1 MAEGNSIARV
11 IRSDTIVQ
19 AILFIILGVVLLAVP
34 GITLITIVYLVAGIL
49 LISGAISIAA
59 YFRNRSK
66 GVDTGNAL
74 VIGISLV
81 IFAAVM
87 FIFPAATASFFT
99 VLLGL
104 VLVFLGVT
112 NIVRAF
118 SLRTLGTGP
127 AWVIGLVVSA
137 LVLIGGIVL
146 IWNPFAAT
154 EIFVMVM
161 GILLIVSGIDDL
173 IIEVGKRQVSK

>member
-1 MAEGNSIARV
+1 MTDGNDISRI
-11 IRSDTIVQ
+11 IRTDTIVQ
-19 AILFIILGVVLLAVP
+19 AILFIILGVVLLTIP
-34 GITLITIVYLVAGIL
+34 GITLITIVYLVAAIL
-49 LISGAISIAA
+49 LVSGGISLAA

-66 GVDTGNAL
+66 GLDTGNAL
-74 VIGISLV
+74 IIGISLL
-81 IFAAVM
+81 IFAAIM

-112 NIVRAF
+112 NIVRAI

-127 AWVIGLVVSA
+127 AWIIGLVVSA
-137 LVLIGGIVL
+137 LVLIGGVIL

-154 EIFVMVM
+154 EIYVMVM
-161 GILLIVSGIDDL
+161 GILLIVTGIDDL
-173 IIEVGKRQVSK
+173 IIEAGKRQLFQ